1 MSEQWTPPPA
11 PIWDDLRNEVFRLRA
26 ENARLRKLLQYDR
39 HAMVNWLDAEYRLP
53 GCEERID
60 AIDEALGEQAL

>member
-1 MSEQWTPPPA
+1 MSEQWTPPPS
-11 PIWDDLRNEVFRLRA
+11 PTWDDLRNEVLRLRA

-39 HAMVNWLDAEYRLP
+39 HAMVNWLDAEYSLP

-60 AIDEALGEQAL
+60 AIGEALREQAL